1 MIEINVLD
9 KLRQIDTATICNVIE
24 LFDVRPFTVGYMD
37 QSIKSCFHELP
48 PIVGFASTATY
59 RSAAPHNDISP
70 YDKLLEQI
78 DRFEELSGPAVI
90 IFQDLD
96 VPTVAATFGDI
107 MCNTYKAF
115 GAVGLITSGAGRDLD
130 QIREIEFP
138 VFTNGTNCSHGYGQI
153 PQICVQ
159 IKVGGMVINPN
170 DLIHGDHNGIT
181 TIPLEIASEV
191 ADVADDF
198 VAAEARILETV
209 KSDNPSKEKCL
220 VARDEFANS
229 IEKIK
234 KEISCK

>member
-1 MIEINVLD
+1 MIALNVLD
-9 KLRQIDTATICNVIE
+9 KLRQVDTATICNVIE
-24 LFDVRPFTVGYMD
+24 LFDVRPFTAGYMD

-48 PIVGFASTATY
+48 PMVGFASTATY
-59 RSAAPHNDISP
+59 RSAAPHSDRGP

-115 GAVGLITSGAGRDLD
+115 GAVGLVTSGAGRDLD
-130 QIREIEFP
+130 QVREIGFP

-159 IKVGGMVINPN
+159 IKVGGTVINPN
-170 DLIHGDHNGIT
+170 DLIHGDHNGVT

-191 ADVADDF
+191 ADVAGDF
-198 VAAEARILETV
+198 IAAEGVILETV
-209 KSDNPSKEKCL
+209 KSDNPTKEKCIA
-220 VARDEFANS
+220 ARDEFKNQ

-234 KEISCK
+234 KQIAGK